1 MNKKF
6 SSICL
11 LSLFVLFTISAQA
24 QPSVELVNAFITAS
38 ERTRQPDMK
47 NEDLEGYLAFM
58 SDEVIDY
65 HAAYGRTFTG
75 KEHFRKGIVKKAASM
90 ISLAENIESIVLGS
104 TTAVVVVNEDST
116 YHKNGAIKHFKG
128 RTILVLEFDEQ
139 DLITHMSR
147 YLD

>member
-1 MNKKF
+1 MNIHF
-6 SSICL
+6 RIIFL
-11 LSLFVLFTISAQA
+11 LSLFLIFSISAQA
-24 QPSVELVNAFITAS
+24 KPTEDLVKAFISAS
-38 ERTRQPDMK
+38 EKTRQPDMK
-47 NEDLEGYLAFM
+47 KVDLESYLAFM

-90 ISLAENIESIVLGS
+90 ISMSENIESIVLGS
-104 TTAVVVVNEDST
+104 DTAVVVVNEDSK

-128 RTILVLEFDEQ
+128 RTILVLEFNEQ
-139 DLITHMSR
+139 GLISQMRR